1 MTQFEKLKSYLE
13 NNGVKVVI
21 NEMTNFVQPERT
33 INIHHRF
40 NKEKNGLYCL
50 LHEAGH
56 WLQNVDVDYTQNLYK
71 HLTRYVDNDKK
82 TAMITF
88 IHELDAWN
96 RGEMLAHELDLT
108 VDFKA
113 FDKLKQESLLSYFEV

>member
-1 MTQFEKLKSYLE
+1 MSQFEKLKSYLE
-13 NNGVKVVI
+13 NNGVKVVRSEI
-21 NEMTNFVQPERT
+21 TNFVQPEKT

-40 NKEKNGLYCL
+40 NNEKNGLFCL

-56 WLQNVDVDYTQNLYK
+56 WMQNTDNEYTQNLYK
-71 HLTRYVDNDKK
+71 QLDRYIDNSKK
-82 TAMITF
+82 SAMITF

-96 RGEMLAHELDLT
+96 RGEILAHELDLT
-108 VDFKA
+108 IDFKS